1 VTEPNDILELARR
14 LAYNEIA
21 AWRTIYQAL
30 SADLAAQLG
39 IGYAEEYGALRIWNR
54 SAPVFLFNRVI
65 GLGLFEEATDAV
77 IDAIL
82 TGVRATRTSAQ
93 IEVAPTAW
101 PTDLVTRLRSR
112 GLMSATSWL
121 IHYRTLD
128 DDVPIVET
136 PGYRIE
142 RVTAANAAAWSDTL
156 LTAWDFPAK
165 AATGVLAL
173 TVPLA
178 QNPTIICLAAIHEA
192 SGQIVGGG
200 MLYALDGV
208 AGLYADCVRPAY
220 RQHHLHD
227 ALIATRLAEARR
239 LGCDLACSQT
249 LAHHPAEHNMA
260 QAGFKIAY
268 EQQNFVPARTRSS
281 G

>member
-1 VTEPNDILELARR
+1 MTELYATTALTRR
-14 LAYNEIA
+14 LANNEIA
-21 AWRTIYQAL
+21 AWRTIYEAV
-30 SADLAAQLG
+30 SPDLATQLG
-39 IGYAEEYGALRIWNR
+39 IGYAEGAGALHIWNR

-65 GLGLFEEATDAV
+65 GLGVFEEATDAA
-77 IDAIL
+77 IDNIL
-82 TGVRATRTSAQ
+82 AAARAAQTSAQ
-93 IEVAPTAW
+93 VEVVPSAQPAG
-101 PTDLVTRLRSR
+101 LSARLRSR
-112 GLMSATSWL
+112 GLASVSSWL
-121 IHYRTLD
+121 IHYRALD
-128 DDVPIVET
+128 SDAPVVAT

-156 LTAWDFPAK
+156 LTAWNFPAQ
-165 AATGVLAL
+165 AATGVLAV

-178 QNPTIICLAAIHEA
+178 QHPAIVCLAAIHEA

-200 MLYALDGV
+200 MLYVSDGV

-220 RQHHLHD
+220 RHHHLHD
-227 ALIATRLAEARR
+227 ALIAARLAEARR
-239 LGCDLACSQT
+239 LGCDLAFSQT

-268 EQQNFVPARTRSS
+268 EQQNFVLSRTR

>member
-1 VTEPNDILELARR
+1 MTGLNATTELTRR
-14 LAYNEIA
+14 LANNEIA
-21 AWRTIYQAL
+21 AWRTIYQAV
-30 SADLAAQLG
+30 SADLATQLG
-39 IGYAEEYGALRIWNR
+39 IGYAEDAGALRIWNR
-54 SAPVFLFNRVI
+54 SAAVSLFNRVM
-65 GLGLFEEATDAV
+65 GLGVFEEATDAV
-77 IDAIL
+77 VDKIL
-82 TGVRATRTSAQ
+82 AAARATQTSAQ
-93 IEVAPTAW
+93 VEVAPSAR
-101 PTDLVTRLRSR
+101 PADLVAKLRSR
-112 GLMSATSWL
+112 GLASASSWL
-121 IHYRTLD
+121 IHYRKLD
-128 DDVPIVET
+128 TDAPIVKT

-142 RVTAANAAAWSDTL
+142 HVTAANAAAWSDTL
-156 LTAWDFPAK
+156 LTAWNFPAR

-178 QNPTIICLAAIHEA
+178 QHPAFVCLAAIHET

-200 MLYALDGV
+200 MLFASGGV

-220 RQHHLHD
+220 RHHHLHD
-227 ALIATRLAEARR
+227 ALIAARLVEARR

-268 EQQNFVPARTRSS
+268 EQQNFVLSRTR

>member
-1 VTEPNDILELARR
+1 MTESNATTELTRR
-14 LAYNEIA
+14 LAHNEIA
-21 AWRTIYQAL
+21 AWRTIYQAV
-30 SADLAAQLG
+30 SADLATRLG
-39 IGYAEEYGALRIWNR
+39 IGYAEDAGALRIWNR

-65 GLGLFEEATDAV
+65 GLGVFEEATDAA
-77 IDAIL
+77 IDNIL
-82 TGVRATRTSAQ
+82 ADMQATQTSAQ
-93 IEVAPTAW
+93 VEVVPMARPA
-101 PTDLVTRLRSR
+101 DLAARLPAR
-112 GLMSATSWL
+112 GLTRATSWL

-128 DDVPIVET
+128 GDVPIVET

-142 RVTAANAAAWSDTL
+142 RVTAANAAEWSDTL
-156 LTAWDFPAK
+156 LTAWDFSAR
-165 AATGVLAL
+165 AATGVLAV

-178 QNPTIICLAAIHEA
+178 QNPAMICLAAIHEA
-192 SGQIVGGG
+192 SGQIAGGG
-200 MLYALDGV
+200 MLYVSEGV

-227 ALIATRLAEARR
+227 ALIAVRLAEARR

-268 EQQNFVPARTRSS
+268 EQQNFVLARTRS
-281 G
+281 

>member
-1 VTEPNDILELARR
+1 MPEPNAISELTRR
-14 LAYNEIA
+14 LANNEIA
-21 AWRTIYQAL
+21 AWRTIYRAV
-30 SADLAAQLG
+30 SADLATQLG
-39 IGYAEEYGALRIWNR
+39 IGHAEDMGALQIWNR
-54 SAPVFLFNRVI
+54 SARVFLFNRVI
-65 GLGLFEEATDAV
+65 GLGVFEEATDAA
-77 IDAIL
+77 IDNLLAS
-82 TGVRATRTSAQ
+82 VRAAQTSAQ
-93 IEVAPTAW
+93 VEVAPTAR
-101 PTDLVTRLRSR
+101 PADLAAKLRSR
-112 GLMSATSWL
+112 GLTSATSWL

-128 DDVPIVET
+128 SDAPIVKI

-156 LTAWDFPAK
+156 LTAWDFPTR

-178 QNPTIICLAAIHEA
+178 QNPAIVCLAAIHEA

-200 MLYALDGV
+200 MLYAADGV

-227 ALIATRLAEARR
+227 ALIAARLAEARR
-239 LGCDLACSQT
+239 MGCDLACSQT
-249 LAHHPAEHNMA
+249 LAQHPAEHNMA

-268 EQQNFVPARTRSS
+268 EQQNFVLPRTR

>member
-1 VTEPNDILELARR
+1 MTEVNASTELTRR
-14 LAYNEIA
+14 LANNEIA
-21 AWRTIYQAL
+21 AWRTIYQAV

-39 IGYAEEYGALRIWNR
+39 IGYAEDAGVLHIWNR

-65 GLGLFEEATDAV
+65 GLGVFEEATDAA
-77 IDAIL
+77 IDDIL
-82 TGVRATRTSAQ
+82 AAARATQTSAQ
-93 IEVAPTAW
+93 VEVVPSARPAG
-101 PTDLVTRLRSR
+101 LAARLRSR
-112 GLMSATSWL
+112 GLASATSWL
-121 IHYRTLD
+121 IHYRMLD
-128 DDVPIVET
+128 TDAPIVVT

-156 LTAWDFPAK
+156 LTSWNFPAQ

-178 QNPTIICLAAIHEA
+178 QHPAIVCLAAIHET

-200 MLYALDGV
+200 MLYVSDGV

-220 RQHHLHD
+220 RHHHLHD
-227 ALIATRLAEARR
+227 ALIAARLAEARR
-239 LGCDLACSQT
+239 LGCDLAYSQT
-249 LAHHPAEHNMA
+249 LAHHPAEHNMV

-268 EQQNFVPARTRSS
+268 EQQNFVLSRTR

>member
-1 VTEPNDILELARR
+1 MTEPNNLELARR
-14 LAYNEIA
+14 LAHNEIA
-21 AWRTIYQAL
+21 AWRTIYQAVP
-30 SADLAAQLG
+30 ADLAAQLG
-39 IGYAEEYGALRIWNR
+39 IGYAEDHSALHIWNR
-54 SAPVFLFNRVI
+54 SAPVFLFNRAI
-65 GLGLFEEATDAV
+65 GLGLFEAATDAA
-77 IDAIL
+77 IDTIL
-82 TGVRATRTSAQ
+82 AGMRATRTSAQ
-93 IEVAPTAW
+93 VEVVPTAQ
-101 PTDLVTRLRSR
+101 PADLAARLRSR
-112 GLMSATSWL
+112 GLTSATSWL

-128 DDVPIVET
+128 GDIPTVET

-142 RVTAANAAAWSDTL
+142 RVTAVSAAAWSDTL

-178 QNPTIICLAAIHEA
+178 QNPTIVCLAAIHEA
-192 SGQIVGGG
+192 SGHIVGGG
-200 MLYALDGV
+200 MLYASDGV

-227 ALIATRLAEARR
+227 ALIAVRLVEARR

-268 EQQNFVPARTRSS
+268 EQQNFVPVRTRSS
-281 G
+281 S